1 MVGGISM
8 IGAPVI
14 RTNLLSLLS
23 VLPLLLTLQ
32 LAVAAQTQLTGTIS
46 GRVLD
51 ADQAAT
57 PIEGAIVTVTNEETG
72 LVRSVLSRTNGE
84 YSIELLPSGL
94 YALNGRKDGY
104 ENTSFGTAN
113 NFPVLI
119 KQNKVEPPPI
129 RLRKIV
135 AVTQTPAARPGAAP
149 PAPAPAA
156 PVSGAQF
163 ARLTNTDNAT
173 RSVNFD
179 AAVLLALPIPG
190 TRTFDSLALLAPGVA
205 PPPATIGKGVGPGL
219 GPGVGTSGQFSA
231 NGLRSRANN
240 FTVDGSDNNDDDI
253 GVRRQGFTALLPQSI
268 ESIREFRL
276 TTLLPEPQF
285 GRNLGAQIDAVSRS
299 GRTNIYG
306 NLYGFLTDRR
316 LNARDP
322 FDLTGGPATFA
333 LQRADGR
340 PIQLETLNPDFTTR
354 VQNITLRNPV
364 EDESSRTRAS
374 YGFIFGGPFI
384 NQSNFLVSY
393 ERQQINASR
402 EVNFAVPTVAQRGLF
417 GSGDQGL
424 RVTNAQGQPLAV
436 FPTSTAGDLFY
447 SLFPMANNPRGPYG
461 ANTFTQVLPAN
472 ANGNVA
478 SLKLDQPNLKVFGK
492 QSQLTGR
499 YNFTDDVTTLP
510 VTGEAIYSSLK
521 ARVRTQNLS
530 FFLNSTLLET
540 LENQI
545 RFSYGRTRLT
555 FADARSFCS
564 GQRLPE
570 HCLLRSSRFP
580 GSPFLL
586 NSPLLIN
593 ATIGTI
599 GAGGQLNPGNP
610 IYSYQGG
617 TSEDF
622 LGPIGQ
628 VVVSGFSPIGV
639 DVNNFPQDRV
649 NNVFQI
655 ADTAILRVGDHRFT
669 SGVDARRAQL
679 NSRLERNFRP
689 RAVFSGAA
697 DIISRFQTPTFVN
710 PNQFY
715 SGSDFVA
722 TGAVTG
728 FFQTQGLIA
737 NATSNSYPDPT
748 IGLRYWLGDFFFSDQ
763 IRVQP
768 NLTLTIGLRY
778 ELNTVPGEI
787 NRRIER
793 TFVDPLVFKFIDEE
807 RKLTGGVSG
816 FDQYLAGRRSIYQRD
831 SNNVAPH
838 LAFAWNINGRATTV
852 LRGGYGVY
860 YDQILGA
867 VISQSRSVFP
877 TFVTYN
883 LAGLSP
889 TQGGTRL
896 SPFNPNLLAR
906 PGTLNVYNQLA
917 SLGSD
922 VVDTLIS
929 LRRFSNPIPGRP
941 STFPGGPGFVLAAYD
956 LVTPYA
962 QHWTLTLEQQFSRD
976 YLISAAYVGTKGTHL
991 LRFATPNYGPNVLP
1005 VVNGALL
1012 QGGVETVFTGFSA
1025 PPGPNFSRTFP
1036 FLGSFTSIESNTNS
1050 SYHSFQTQLD
1060 KRLSNGIQFTTAYT
1074 WSHAIDEVSDVFDL
1088 AGTRALPQNSSNRA
1102 AERADASYDVRH
1114 RFTSSLIWDLPFAR
1128 KNVVIGGWQL
1138 AGILTLQTGQPFT
1151 IYSGYDVNLD
1161 GNLTDRLNSAAGI
1174 AEINEGAERY
1184 RVPGDIASQRSLVAA
1199 VGSDG
1204 AVARN
1209 TFRAPGIANIDL
1221 SVNKH
1226 FRFDEKRDLE
1236 LRVEF
1241 FNLLNR
1247 AHFGTPV
1254 NQLGF
1259 PSAGR
1264 SVDTTIPA
1272 RMIQVAGRFY
1282 F

>member
-1 MVGGISM
+1 M
-8 IGAPVI
+8 IG
-14 RTNLLSLLS
+14 THCLGKYLLSSLPIFLALILLQ
-23 VLPLLLTLQ
+23 T
-32 LAVAAQTQLTGTIS
+32 AVGAQTQLTGTIR
-46 GRVLD
+46 GQVLEED
-51 ADQAAT
+51 TAST
-57 PIEGAIVTVTNEETG
+57 PIEGAIVTITNEETG
-72 LVRSVLSRTNGE
+72 MMRSVISRANGE

-94 YALNGRKDGY
+94 YTLNGRKDGY
-104 ENTSFGTAN
+104 QDSAFGTAN

-129 RLRKIV
+129 RLRKIG
-135 AVTQTPAARPGAAP
+135 AVPLAVAAP
-149 PAPAPAA
+149 TS
-156 PVSGAQF
+156 VSGAQF

-179 AAVLLALPIPG
+179 GSVLLALPIPG

-205 PPPATIGKGVGPGL
+205 PPPATIGKGAGPGL

-253 GVRRQGFTALLPQSI
+253 GVRRQGFTSLLPQSI

-299 GRTNIYG
+299 GRTSFYG
-306 NLYGFLTDRR
+306 NLYGFLTDRG

-322 FDLTGGPATFA
+322 FDLTDGPAGFT

-340 PIQLETLNPDFTTR
+340 PIQLETLNPDFSTR
-354 VQNITLRNPV
+354 IQNITLKNPV
-364 EDESSRTRAS
+364 EGETSRTRAS

-384 NQSNFLVSY
+384 SKANFLLSY
-393 ERQQINASR
+393 ERQQINGVR
-402 EVNFAVPTVAQRGLF
+402 EANFAVPTVAQRGLF
-417 GSGDQGL
+417 NSGDVGL
-424 RVTNAQGQPLAV
+424 RVSNTQGQALAV

-447 SLFPMANNPRGPYG
+447 SLFPFPNNPRGPYSE
-461 ANTFTQVLPAN
+461 NTFTQVLPAN
-472 ANGNVA
+472 ASGNVA
-478 SLKLDQPNLKVFGK
+478 SLKLDQPNLRLFGK
-492 QSQLTGR
+492 QSQITGR
-499 YNFTDDVTTLP
+499 YNFTDDQTTLP
-510 VTGEAIYSSLK
+510 VTGEAIYSSLS
-521 ARVRTQNLS
+521 AQVRTQNLS
-530 FFLNSTLLET
+530 MFLNSTLLET
-540 LENQI
+540 LENQF

-555 FADARSFCS
+555 FGDARTFCS
-564 GQRLPE
+564 SPRLPE
-570 HCLLRSSRFP
+570 HCLLRSNRFP
-580 GSPFLL
+580 GAPFLL
-586 NSPLLIN
+586 NAPLLIN

-599 GAGGQLNPGNP
+599 GAGGQLIPGNP
-610 IYSYQGG
+610 LYSYQGG
-617 TSEDF
+617 TTEDF

-628 VVVSGFSPIGV
+628 VAVSGFSPLGV

-669 SGVDARRAQL
+669 SGVDVRHAQL

-689 RAVFSGAA
+689 RAVFSGSA
-697 DIISRFQTPTFVN
+697 DIISKFQTPTFIN

-737 NATSNSYPDPT
+737 NATSSSYPDPT

-763 IRVQP
+763 IRARP
-768 NLTLTIGLRY
+768 NLTLTVGLRY
-778 ELNTVPGEI
+778 ELNTVPGEV

-816 FDQYLAGRRSIYQRD
+816 FDQYLAGRRAIYQRD
-831 SNNVAPH
+831 SNNIAPH
-838 LAFAWNINGRATTV
+838 IAFAWNINGRATTV
-852 LRGGYGVY
+852 LRGGYGIY

-889 TQGGTRL
+889 TAGGTRL

-917 SLGSD
+917 ILGND
-922 VVDTLIS
+922 VVDTLVN
-929 LRRFSNPIPGRP
+929 LRRFSNPIPGRS
-941 STFPGGPGFVLAAYD
+941 STFPGGPGFVLPAYD

-962 QHWTLTLEQQFSRD
+962 QHWTLTLEQQFGHN
-976 YLISAAYVGTKGTHL
+976 YLFSAAYVGTKGTHL

-1005 VVNGALL
+1005 VVNGAIL

-1025 PPGPNFSRTFP
+1025 APGANFSRTFP

-1050 SYHSFQTQLD
+1050 SYHSFQAQLD
-1060 KRLSNGIQFTTAYT
+1060 KRLSQGIQFTTAYT

-1088 AGTRALPQNSSNRA
+1088 AGTRSMPQNSLNRA
-1102 AERADASYDVRH
+1102 AERADASFDVRQ
-1114 RFTSSLIWDLPFAR
+1114 RFASSLVWNLPFAR
-1128 KNVVIGGWQL
+1128 ENVVIGGWQL
-1138 AGILTLQTGQPFT
+1138 AGILTIQTGQPFT
-1151 IYSGYDVNLD
+1151 LYSGYDVNLD
-1161 GNLTDRLNSAAGI
+1161 GNLTDRLNSTSGI
-1174 AEINEGAERY
+1174 TEINEGSERY
-1184 RVPGDIASQRSLVAA
+1184 RVPLDVASQRSLVAP

-1209 TFRAPGIANIDL
+1209 SFRAPGIAGVDL
-1221 SVNKH
+1221 SINKH
-1226 FRFDEKRDLE
+1226 FRFDEKRDFE

-1259 PSAGR
+1259 PSVGR
-1264 SVDTTIPA
+1264 SIDTTVPA
-1272 RMIQVAGRFY
+1272 RTIQVAGRLY